1 MLFEVHLNLSF
12 FLIRFSERNLVI
24 EIVKMSGRQ
33 AAAKKGILVVQIT
46 PTVFMTGS
54 CCFEYQLYIYQR
66 ISYYLD
72 FDF

>member
-33 AAAKKGILVVQIT
+33 AAAKTGILVVQIT
-46 PTVFMTGS
+46 PTVFKTGS
-54 CCFEYQLYIYQR
+54 CCCTYIR
-66 ISYYLD
+66 EFHITWILN
-72 FDF
+72 FNNL

>member
-12 FLIRFSERNLVI
+12 VLIRFSERNLVI

-46 PTVFMTGS
+46 PTVF
-54 CCFEYQLYIYQR
+54 
-66 ISYYLD
+66 
-72 FDF
+72 